1 MQTCAGGITLSSCIW
16 RSCCCRSATRA
27 STSCSCSCSWAG
39 RRASN
44 AGHVQWTT
52 PKMCLH
58 FPERFAIVHVSALHP
73 LFRGAFAC
81 RRHADAKMFHP
92 LPLPV
97 PPLCDAVLLAHSQHR
112 LPRFRLF
119 IARCGA
125 RRQDVVLQGIGLRL
139 LLHLLSGCTLE
150 SSGVLAH
157 AVCEPDLLA

>member
-1 MQTCAGGITLSSCIW
+1 
-16 RSCCCRSATRA
+16 
-27 STSCSCSCSWAG
+27 
-39 RRASN
+39 
-44 AGHVQWTT
+44 
-52 PKMCLH
+52 MCLH